1 MGAKLTIV
9 RGVDKLQLYITT
21 VPASS
26 VWIGMPLARGSGQLE
41 DSIMGADGTGMVQVS
56 IIETL
61 NRVRC
66 RPAREVCCPKSGG
79 SSRAA
84 VDVLGV
90 VFATLRSERI
100 LVIYARSTYYR
111 VFQL

>member
-1 MGAKLTIV
+1 MIV

-26 VWIGMPLARGSGQLE
+26 VWIGMPLVRESGQLE

-61 NRVRC
+61 NRIRW
-66 RPAREVCCPKSGG
+66 RPAREV
-79 SSRAA
+79 
-84 VDVLGV
+84 
-90 VFATLRSERI
+90 
-100 LVIYARSTYYR
+100 
-111 VFQL
+111 

>member
-1 MGAKLTIV
+1 MIV

-26 VWIGMPLARGSGQLE
+26 VWTGMPLARGLGQLE

-61 NRVRC
+61 NRVRWH
-66 RPAREVCCPKSGG
+66 PAREV
-79 SSRAA
+79 
-84 VDVLGV
+84 
-90 VFATLRSERI
+90 
-100 LVIYARSTYYR
+100 
-111 VFQL
+111 